1 MAVAVQESVTS
12 VDMVTEAAL
21 DMYRARFDEANE
33 MALAE
38 FIDAPKVVGSM
49 RAIVAPTDR
58 AVEVVLDAD
67 SSPDDLSEVAWV
79 LNDRAWNL
87 NVLVELERL
96 GDAHT
101 ALRGTPATLQG
112 WWVADEAVHFAG
124 YERP

>member
-1 MAVAVQESVTS
+1 MAVAVQESITS

-21 DMYRARFDEANE
+21 DLYRARVDEANE

-49 RAIVAPTDR
+49 RAIVAPR
-58 AVEVVLDAD
+58 ERIVEVVLDDESA
-67 SSPDDLSEVAWV
+67 PEDLIEVAWV
-79 LNDRAWNL
+79 VSDRAWNL
-87 NVLVELERL
+87 NVLVALDRL

-112 WWVADEAVHFAG
+112 WWLADGAVHFAG
-124 YERP
+124 FERP

>member
-1 MAVAVQESVTS
+1 MAVAVQEAATS

-21 DMYRARFDEANE
+21 DMYRAHLDEANE

-49 RAIVAPTDR
+49 RAVVAPGDR

-67 SSPDDLSEVAWV
+67 SPADDLTEVAWV
-79 LNDRAWNL
+79 LNDRSWSL
-87 NVLVELERL
+87 NVLVELSRL

-112 WWVADEAVHFAG
+112 WWVADDAVHFAG